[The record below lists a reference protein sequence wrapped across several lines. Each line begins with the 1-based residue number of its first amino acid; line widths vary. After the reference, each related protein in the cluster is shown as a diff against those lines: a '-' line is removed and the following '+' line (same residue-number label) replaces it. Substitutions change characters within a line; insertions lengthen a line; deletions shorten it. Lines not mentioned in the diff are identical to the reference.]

1 MGLLGLDACI
11 MRIRNLTGKG
21 QNIGHGPNNP
31 GAYLTDEQ
39 VVALIQQAYDEGYRG
54 VRWNW
59 AFDSMCPAPTTCD
72 TRRLL
77 FIVEQLASRGMLAWP
92 VHGAGPYPNQARW
105 KRLTEIE
112 DWHGCLTPT
121 TLWRPVVSLINAALR
136 QVWDWLTANG
146 YDPRQLLAWQC
157 GNEHGDGGVGDPTR
171 TDLTRT
177 KNGTGVLLPEMAA
190 WLEFLALNVNT
201 LGMPMV
207 SPGMELQAASAAAEV
222 ADLLSYPWMR
232 RFDIIDVHI
241 YDDTPGTAAD
251 KLRSVLGWMGMRD
264 EYIGGRPVWVG
275 ETGNNTENP
284 RQACNALLE
293 VGVDAVGWLG

>member
-1 MGLLGLDACI
+1 MVLRIIAKS
-11 MRIRNLTGKG
+11 MRIRNLTGKN

-31 GAYLTDEQ
+31 GAHLTDEQ

-59 AFDSMCPAPTTCD
+59 AFDSMCPTPNTID

-92 VHGAGPYPNQARW
+92 VHGAGPFPNQPKW
-105 KRLTEIE
+105 KAIAGVET
-112 DWHGCLTPT
+112 WHGCLPPED
-121 TLWRPVVSLINAALR
+121 LWDYILEPLNQAIYE
-136 QVWDWLTANG
+136 VWQWLTANG
-146 YDPRQLLAWQC
+146 YDPRQLFAWQC

-207 SPGMELQAASAAAEV
+207 SPGMELQAASAGAEV

-232 RFDIIDVHI
+232 RFEIIDVHV
-241 YDDTPGTAAD
+241 YDDTAGTAAD
-251 KLRSVLGWMGMRD
+251 KLRSVLGMLGMRD

-284 RQACNALLE
+284 RQACNALLA